1 MKWSGSNRNT
11 ALRMGDIDMILN
23 IIATV
28 IDAIMILSLMIQQV
42 KQTDNS
48 NAMGY
53 LLSYAIFAMNIMV
66 IWK

>member
-1 MKWSGSNRNT
+1 MKWSDSNRNT

-28 IDAIMILSLMIQQV
+28 IDAIMILSLVMAEV
-42 KQTDNS
+42 KQTDNKCTI
-48 NAMGY
+48 GF

>member
-1 MKWSGSNRNT
+1 MKWNGSNRKT
-11 ALRMGDIDMILN
+11 ALMMGDIDMILN

-28 IDAIMILSLMIQQV
+28 IDVIMILSLMMQQV

-66 IWK
+66 IWR